1 MRDTFSS
8 IKEPAHPYQRPEAS
22 GSRDSISN
30 NAIVIAAILCFGALM
45 LVVVLTLIV
54 SKAFS
59 EPERTE
65 LSAEQ
70 DAAAANAPIVT
81 EFNEGYSMI
90 LPSEFAQKTR
100 RETAAGDIVYGF
112 SAKDGCKLTFAIIN
126 DKTLNRFS
134 SPPKSYPEA
143 LIKHIPELSQGIEGK
158 VAPAHFSVGGMQ
170 SVFFQFYEKE
180 TYRGVVFT
188 YYMVTMDRGIKLVL
202 KIAGKYGNYSDMETN
217 VNMPGHWQD
226 AMLTLR
232 RTGPA
237 R

>member
-8 IKEPAHPYQRPEAS
+8 IKEPAQPYQRPQAT
-22 GSRDSISN
+22 GSKDSISN
-30 NAIVIAAILCFGALM
+30 NAIIIAAILCLGALI

-54 SKAFS
+54 SKAFP
-59 EPERTE
+59 EPELAE

-70 DAAAANAPIVT
+70 DAAAANAPVAT
-81 EFNEGYSMI
+81 VFKEGYSMI
-90 LPSEFAQKTR
+90 LPSGFSQKTR

-112 SAKDGCKLTFAIIN
+112 SAKDGCKVTFAIIN

-134 SPPKSYPEA
+134 APPRSYTDA
-143 LIKHIPELSQGIEGK
+143 LIKHIPELSQGIEGE

-202 KIAGKYGNYSDMETN
+202 KITGKYGNYSEMDTN
-217 VNMPGHWQD
+217 INMPAHWQD
-226 AMLTLR
+226 AMMTLK